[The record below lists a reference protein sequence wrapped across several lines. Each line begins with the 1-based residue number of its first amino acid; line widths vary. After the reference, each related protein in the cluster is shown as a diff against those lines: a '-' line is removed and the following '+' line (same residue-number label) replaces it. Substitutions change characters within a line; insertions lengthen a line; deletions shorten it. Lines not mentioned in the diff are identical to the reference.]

1 VASARQCIGTAH
13 ELGMVRYLDVYG
25 WIYLGG
31 AFIMADRALNAYASE
46 AGHWYLPDG
55 TPFYTYTNKYG
66 EEKNVT
72 LRQARPKLAV
82 PSYSM
87 ISGCAAAPQLD
98 RWKINQVLLAGAAL
112 PRDDFEG
119 DQAWMDRVLARSRE
133 TSETARDLGTIIHGC
148 IEKHLC
154 GESVPVGYGEYVLGA
169 IEGVDMWCGL
179 EGIRPERSFC
189 HPLGFGG
196 KCDVHKKPSIDLNDT
211 HNGYVADFKTKDFT
225 ADRLPD
231 VYDNHFMQLAAYR
244 EGFEMPQ
251 ARCAIIYVSTAVPGL
266 THLVEVE
273 QAELE
278 RGWGMFCALLT
289 YWQHKNRYFPTQQ
302 ALAA

>member
-1 VASARQCIGTAH
+1 
-13 ELGMVRYLDVYG
+13 MVHDLDVCC
-25 WIYLGG
+25 WIYLGSV
-31 AFIMADRALNAYASE
+31 FIMADRALNAYASE

-66 EEKNVT
+66 EKKNVT
-72 LRQARPKLAV
+72 LREARKVFAA
-82 PSYSM
+82 PSVTA
-87 ISGCAAAPQLD
+87 IIRCAATPALEK
-98 RWKINQVLLAGAAL
+98 WK
-112 PRDDFEG
+112 RDNPDWQEI
-119 DQAWMDRVLARSRE
+119 
-133 TSETARDLGTIIHGC
+133 SETARDTGTIIHGC

-154 GESVPVGYGEYVLGA
+154 GESVQVGYGEYVLGA

-225 ADRLPD
+225 ADKLPD
-231 VYDNHFMQLAAYR
+231 VYDSHFMQLAAYR
-244 EGFEMPQ
+244 EGFDMPQ

-273 QAELE
+273 EAELA
-278 RGWGMFCALLT
+278 RGWEMFKALLS
-289 YWQHKNRYFPTQQ
+289 YWQAQKNYAPTQEE
-302 ALAA
+302 LAA

>member
-1 VASARQCIGTAH
+1 MTNPGGKVAT
-13 ELGMVRYLDVYG
+13 
-25 WIYLGG
+25 
-31 AFIMADRALNAYASE
+31 E

-55 TPFYTYTNKYG
+55 SPFYTYTNKYG

-98 RWKINQVLLAGAAL
+98 RWKINQVLRAGAAL

-225 ADRLPD
+225 ADKLPD

-244 EGFEMPQ
+244 EGFDMPQ

-273 QAELE
+273 QDELE
-278 RGWGMFCALLT
+278 RGWEMFCALLT

>member
-1 VASARQCIGTAH
+1 VASAPHRIGIAH
-13 ELGMVRYLDVYG
+13 ELGMVRGLDVYR

-31 AFIMADRALNAYASE
+31 VFIMADRALNAYASE

-55 TPFYTYTNKYG
+55 SPFYTYTNKYG

-112 PRDDFEG
+112 PRDPLEG

-225 ADRLPD
+225 ADKLPD

-244 EGFEMPQ
+244 EGFDMPQ

-266 THLVEVE
+266 THVVEVE
-273 QAELE
+273 QDDLE
-278 RGWGMFCALLT
+278 RGWEMFCALLT